1 MIHKLAEKKCQLHE
15 QSQEKSYIFYIIDGK
30 EIILDT
36 QYLMFLNFVLKKG
49 NSYYLNTVLC
59 YFLGAGAGKSKKDRL
74 RQLFKV
80 HEESP
85 CKVNATGTGIS
96 TRILAEVALLPR
108 L

>member
-1 MIHKLAEKKCQLHE
+1 
-15 QSQEKSYIFYIIDGK
+15 
-30 EIILDT
+30 
-36 QYLMFLNFVLKKG
+36 MFLNFVLKKG

-96 TRILAEVALLPR
+96 TRILAEVASLPR
-108 L
+108 LWIWYTVVLNIGSQRTSDVHNLK